1 MSFRAR
7 VLDNDSSSGGY
18 LPVASLWHCLRN
30 YKTRQLET
38 KKNNLKLVF
47 VIKSFKT

>member
-38 KKNNLKLVF
+38 KKKKFEIGFCYSKLKN
-47 VIKSFKT
+47 